1 MDRFLNLNKQRKFSR
16 GVHKHTNEL
25 DMRYRFVLLAITLMY
40 PFTPFNFFGGHE
52 IYPWYI
58 IVLIFI
64 FHKYLGIF
72 SYSIMSVL
80 TSIVLYGLVEINF
93 LQRIVVLEF
102 IQLGVVFLSLY
113 YLNKISTLHLLRLD
127 RILIKGLMALVLLM
141 IFQVILPQYFNHVS
155 DFMIFR
161 ESAMAVDHRSGG
173 VKGIAPEP
181 AYMAAVII
189 SIYIYSWWINTHVK
203 PSVLLLS
210 IAGIFLAGSLSGI
223 LMFSMVLFFSL
234 TERQYF
240 KLNTKL
246 IMKFFLL
253 IITAIIVIY
262 FSSKALD
269 RFLVYIGIIIEHLF
283 NGRIDEILAIGKS
296 YGSHRGTTLGQSL
309 SNFCCGTIFT
319 GDRYLKPY
327 SLIGVLNNLLAPIS
341 WLLFAYYLLI
351 KKLTKKRCCSL
362 ILMTFYGP
370 VLMILL
376 YVGLLRE
383 RTVDG
388 M

>member
-1 MDRFLNLNKQRKFSR
+1 
-16 GVHKHTNEL
+16 
-25 DMRYRFVLLAITLMY
+25 
-40 PFTPFNFFGGHE
+40 
-52 IYPWYI
+52 
-58 IVLIFI
+58 
-64 FHKYLGIF
+64 
-72 SYSIMSVL
+72 MSVL

-93 LQRIVVLEF
+93 VQRIVVLEF

-113 YLNKISTLHLLRLD
+113 YLNKIPTLHLLRLD

-203 PSVLLLS
+203 RSVLFLS

-234 TERQYF
+234 TERQHF

-269 RFLVYIGIIIEHLF
+269 RFLVYIGVIIEHLF

-296 YGSHRGTTLGQSL
+296 YGSNRGTTLVQSL

-327 SLIGVLNNLLAPIS
+327 SLIGVLNNSLAPIS
-341 WLLFAYYLLI
+341 WLFFAYYLLI